1 MAYETPITIKK
12 AIDNIRK
19 RHYVLPSIQREFVWD
34 TYQIERLFDSI
45 MRDYPISTFL
55 FWKVDKTRIN
65 NFQFYEFLK
74 NYHEKNGRHNKK
86 ADLSN
91 DEDVIA
97 ILDGQQRMTSMYIA
111 LTGTYARKMPY
122 FRWDSPH
129 AFPKK
134 KLYLNLLSKSDNI
147 EIEYDFRF
155 LTNEEAE
162 NKEVVSLDIDDDTD
176 ENTLRKP
183 TFWFEVGKIL
193 DFTDISK
200 VMEYLMLNGLMDTSK
215 YTQAEATFALQT
227 LNQFY
232 NVIHQRGT
240 ISYYLEEGEELDKV
254 LQIFIRINSGGTKL
268 SYSDLLLSIATAQ
281 WKEKDA
287 RDVIHEFVDNI
298 NAIGEGFNFNK
309 DFVLKSCL
317 VLADFSDIRFQ
328 VDNFTKENMAI
339 IEANWESVSSA
350 VQKAI
355 ELAAKFGY
363 NRDNLLAT
371 NAIIPIAYFI
381 YKNQFDTS
389 ILHSGARENDRKA
402 IKEWLARVFLKGTFG
417 GTPDAIYPVM
427 RNLTNEHLGKF
438 PLEEIIDYY
447 RGKRKTISFSDD
459 DIENILEME
468 YGSARTYCALTLLY
482 PSLNY
487 NFRYHQD
494 HIHPKSF
501 FNKRKLNQLGIT
513 DEGLKDEFILRY
525 NKLAN
530 LQLLQ
535 SNSNIE
541 KSDKLFNN
549 WLTEM
554 YDNSNDI
561 NTFLIQNHIKS
572 DTSLEF
578 EDFIDFYT
586 ERRNTL
592 KLKLQEVLNIR
603 TTTDTNL

>member
-12 AIDNIRK
+12 AIENIRK

-74 NYHEKNGRHNKK
+74 NYHEKDGRHNKK
-86 ADLSN
+86 ADLGN

-155 LTNEEAE
+155 LTNEEAV
-162 NKEVVSLDIDDDTD
+162 NKEVLAAEIDDDTD
-176 ENTLRKP
+176 EDTLKKP

-232 NVIHQRGT
+232 NVIHQKGT

-287 RDVIHEFVDNI
+287 REVIHEFVDNI

-339 IEANWESVSSA
+339 IEANWDSVSSA

-363 NRDNLLAT
+363 SRDNLLAT

-381 YKNQFDTS
+381 YKNQFDST
-389 ILHSGARENDRKA
+389 ILHSGVRENDRKA

-427 RNLTNEHLGKF
+427 RNLTNEHLGRF

-513 DEGLKDEFILRY
+513 DEALKDEFIVRY

-541 KSDKLFNN
+541 KSDKPFKN

-554 YDNSNDI
+554 YNNPNDI

-578 EDFIDFYT
+578 EDFINFYT
-586 ERRNTL
+586 ERRNNL
-592 KLKLQEVLNIR
+592 KLKLQEVLNVR
-603 TTTDTNL
+603 TTETNL